1 MQVSVVIPVLNEA
14 SRIAT
19 AVERAWAAGADEVIV
34 CDGGSVDETR
44 HLVAELR
51 CRQVVSPQGR
61 GIQQNRGAQ
70 VAEGE
75 GLLFL
80 HADTWLPANGIS
92 QVRDA
97 LSRPHCLGGCFYQ
110 RIVADAWW
118 YRLLE
123 RGNAARARLWMLPF
137 GDQGLFFRR
146 TVFDQLGGFPEIP
159 LMEDVRM
166 MRRFR
171 KIARPALL
179 CGPLY
184 VDPRRWQRRGVL
196 SQTLRNWCLLSAEK
210 LGATPERLARY
221 YSFDKADRE

>member
-1 MQVSVVIPVLNEA
+1 MQVSVVIPALNEA
-14 SRIAT
+14 SRIAK

-34 CDGGSVDETR
+34 CDGGSADATR
-44 HLVAELR
+44 RLTADLR
-51 CRQVVSPQGR
+51 CRLVVSPQGR

-123 RGNAARARLWMLPF
+123 RGNAARASLWMLPF

-146 TVFDQLGGFPEIP
+146 TVFDRLCGFPEIP
-159 LMEDVRM
+159 LMEDVQM

-171 KIARPALL
+171 KITRPALL
-179 CGPLY
+179 RGPLY
-184 VDPRRWQRRGVL
+184 VDARRWQRRGVL
-196 SQTLRNWCLLSAEK
+196 RQTLRNWCLLSAEK
-210 LGATPERLARY
+210 LGMAPERLAQY
-221 YSFDKADRE
+221 YSFDEADRE